1 MRVLV
6 VTNMYPSPDRPWS
19 GVFVRDQVDSLR
31 RTGVD
36 VDVFFVDGP
45 KNRINYPLGILRLW
59 KHLARNRYD
68 LLHPHYVYSGL
79 VARVQWRHPVVL
91 THHGPEVF
99 MFPRQ
104 AALCRRVTPW
114 FDQVIVMSEEMKAGL
129 GYPQAHVIP
138 CGVDMERFQPA
149 PKDEA
154 RAALGL
160 SRGKR
165 LVLWAGNPRRSE
177 KRFELVEAATDLLRQ
192 EDPSVK
198 LVLLAGRPHGDVGA
212 YMNACDV
219 LVLASDGEGSPM
231 VVKEA
236 MACNLPVVAT
246 PTGDVPQLI
255 ADDPGSH
262 LCTQDPEDIAEKVRG
277 VLDERRRTRGREAIQ
292 HLSLEE
298 IARRIVRV
306 YEQALDGDRKTE
318 AREPTAL
325 ASRGPWS

>member
-1 MRVLV
+1 
-6 VTNMYPSPDRPWS
+6 MYPSPGNPSS
-19 GVFVRDQVDSLR
+19 GVFVKDQVDSLR
-31 RTGVD
+31 GLGLD

-45 KNRINYPLGILRLW
+45 KNRLNYPLGFLRLW

-79 VARVQWRHPVVL
+79 VARAQWRHPVVL
-91 THHGPEVF
+91 THHGLEVF
-99 MFPRQ
+99 MVPRQ

-129 GYPQAHVIP
+129 GYPGAHVIP
-138 CGVDMERFQPA
+138 CGVDMESFRPA
-149 PKDEA
+149 PRDEA

-160 SRGKR
+160 SQEKK
-165 LVLWAGNPRRSE
+165 LVLWAGDPRRPE
-177 KRFELVEAATDLLRQ
+177 KRFDLVEAATTLLRQ
-192 EDPSVK
+192 EDPSVE
-198 LVLLAGRPHGDVGA
+198 LVLLAGKPHGDVSA

-246 PTGDVPQLI
+246 PRGDVPQLI
-255 ADDPGSH
+255 GDDPGSH
-262 LCTQDPEDIAEKVRG
+262 ICTQDPEDIAAKVRG
-277 VLDERRRTRGREAIQ
+277 VLDERRRTRGRAAVQ
-292 HLSLEE
+292 HLGLEE
-298 IARRIVRV
+298 IARRIVGV

-318 AREPTAL
+318 AREPASL
-325 ASRGPWS
+325 ASRGPSS